1 MKQTGDLNLV
11 KKINKSIV
19 LHYIRNHSPISRA
32 RIAEL
37 TGLTKATVSSLV
49 NELLESSLAHEIGTG
64 KSSGGRKP
72 VMLLFNRTAGYAL
85 GIDLGVHYIRA
96 VLTDLNGVSVEEYKV
111 QHDNAKVEL
120 AIAEL
125 KACIR
130 EMIRRAPESVY
141 GIIGIGIGI
150 PGISDGLGQVLFAP
164 NLGWANVPLQQII
177 EDEFGIAVVI
187 DNEANAG
194 AVGEKEFGA
203 GRDADNLVYIS
214 VGIGIGS
221 GIIIKGE
228 LYRGSSGFSGELGHM
243 SIQHDGGTCRCG
255 NAGCWELYASENAL
269 YESARALLLGDKAG
283 RKMEMETLLSL
294 AEDGHEGVIKLFA
307 QVGHFLGV
315 GVVNIING
323 FNPERIIIGGRLAEA
338 AKWLRPSM
346 LQSMEGRSLP
356 YPRERLQVEFSQLG
370 SRSAVLGACSFAIS
384 KFFVSTKVSVE

>member
-49 NELLESSLAHEIGTG
+49 NELLESSLANEIGTG
-64 KSSGGRKP
+64 MSSGGRKP
-72 VMLLFNRTAGYAL
+72 MMLLFNRTAGYAL
-85 GIDLGVHYIRA
+85 GIDLGVNYIRA
-96 VLTDLNGVSVEEYKV
+96 VLTDLNGTSVEEYRV
-111 QHDNAKVEL
+111 QHDNATVEL

-125 KACIR
+125 KICIR
-130 EMIRRAPESVY
+130 EMLRRAPDSVY

-150 PGISDGLGQVLFAP
+150 PGISDGLGQVLYAP
-164 NLGWANVPLQQII
+164 NLGWVNVPLQQII
-177 EDEFGIAVVI
+177 EEEFGIAVVI

-203 GRDADNLVYIS
+203 GREADNLVYIS

-228 LYRGSSGFSGELGHM
+228 LYRGSSGFSGEIGHM
-243 SIQHDGGTCRCG
+243 SIQHDGQTCRCG

-269 YESARALLLGDKAG
+269 YESARAVLAG
-283 RKMEMETLLSL
+283 ERIDMEALLSL
-294 AEDGHEGVIKLFA
+294 AEEGNEAVIKLFA

-338 AKWLRPSM
+338 AQWLRPSM
-346 LQSMEGRSLP
+346 LQSMEERSLP